1 MRTLAA
7 AAAAALAVAAQAREV
22 GGANLP
28 EAVVAGGRTLQLNGA
43 GIRKRFFLKVY
54 AGGLY
59 LESRSSDPQ
68 AVVAADQAKVVRMHL
83 LRDVD
88 AASILGA
95 FRDGFEKNSKAT
107 AAAASAHIPEIAK
120 VLPEK
125 VKEGQVLVVSYVP
138 GAGSTVGVE
147 GGPAAAV
154 AGKEFADALF
164 RNWLGPAPAD
174 EDLKQG
180 MLGR

>member
-1 MRTLAA
+1 ML
-7 AAAAALAVAAQAREV
+7 AAALATALALAAQAREV
-22 GGANLP
+22 AGANLP
-28 EAVVAGGRTLQLNGA
+28 ESIVAGGRTLQLNGA
-43 GIRKRFFLKVY
+43 GVRKRFFVKVY

-59 LESRSSDPQ
+59 LETRSSDPE
-68 AVVAADQAKVVRMHL
+68 AVVAADQVKVVRMHF

-107 AAAASAHIPEIAK
+107 AAAASARIPEIAR

-125 VKEGQVLVVSYVP
+125 VKEGQVLVVTYVP

-147 GGPAAAV
+147 GGPAAAIV
-154 AGKEFADALF
+154 GKEFGDALF
-164 RNWLGPAPAD
+164 RNWLGPEPAD
-174 EDLKQG
+174 EDLTKG